1 MTAAALLALA
11 LLAQVA
17 PAPSAGDQRRA
28 LELGYAALGARD
40 PETANRQFAQAAA
53 GPDGA
58 LSDRARA
65 EQRYLPRHFWAEVYA
80 ESFGWSR
87 TQAAVPLT
95 DLATTVRARALWRPR
110 LDLDLNLYAFAQA
123 TRDLASEGGG
133 ALPRIYAD
141 NQALFGAGALA
152 RFWDGRAGAFGQ
164 IGPALALVD
173 DGGDRLRLD
182 ARLGMFLA
190 VASQG
195 CAGAAGGGFRL
206 APCLESYGEATYVSR
221 YDHNV
226 IGFGRA
232 RAGFSYLATG
242 PVRWQLLGELR
253 AAVDRNHDYY
263 NNLADV
269 GLAHRW
275 RLMAA
280 VPFDLLLGAHAG
292 RFLGV
297 SGRDPLPARRGYVDL
312 RLVGSTYL
320 SF

>member
-1 MTAAALLALA
+1 
-11 LLAQVA
+11 
-17 PAPSAGDQRRA
+17 
-28 LELGYAALGARD
+28 
-40 PETANRQFAQAAA
+40 
-53 GPDGA
+53 
-58 LSDRARA
+58 
-65 EQRYLPRHFWAEVYA
+65 
-80 ESFGWSR
+80 
-87 TQAAVPLT
+87 
-95 DLATTVRARALWRPR
+95 
-110 LDLDLNLYAFAQA
+110 
-123 TRDLASEGGG
+123 
-133 ALPRIYAD
+133 
-141 NQALFGAGALA
+141 
-152 RFWDGRAGAFGQ
+152 
-164 IGPALALVD
+164 VD
-173 DGGDRLRLD
+173 DGRDDRLRLD
-182 ARLGMFLA
+182 ARLGLFLA
-190 VASQG
+190 VASRG

-206 APCLESYGEATYVSR
+206 APCLESYGEATNDSR

-226 IGFGRA
+226 IGFGRG

-297 SGRDPLPARRGYVDL
+297 SGRDPLPARRGYIDL